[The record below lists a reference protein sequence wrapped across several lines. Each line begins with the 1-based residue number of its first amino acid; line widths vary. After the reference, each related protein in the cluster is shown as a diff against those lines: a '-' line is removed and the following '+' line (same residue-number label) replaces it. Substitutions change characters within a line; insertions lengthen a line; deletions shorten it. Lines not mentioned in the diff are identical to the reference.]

1 MKAISPAGYVALYT
15 FLLPD
20 PGRRAHEFRK
30 SYTGITP
37 YYGARLMIN
46 DAVKGIDDLYT
57 LRKLEEMIRI
67 NSVVGKEGE
76 LAEYIKVELEALG
89 LKTETHIVEPG
100 RPNVYA
106 RLMWDK
112 PGKRLNYNGHLDT
125 IPVVEGWE
133 TDPFEPVRI
142 EDRLIGL
149 GSCDMKA
156 GFACI
161 LTMFKAIQDSGHKI
175 KGELSISAVIDEE
188 AYGQGAKAMLKTDFA
203 KVDGIVLAEPYP
215 CDESKPMP
223 LGITGKILY
232 EVTVRGKAAHGFRPH
247 LGVNAVED
255 AAKIVANLDKL
266 HFLNHNDFGKGNYCT
281 LKFDGGYQIYSVVVP
296 ASARFEVNRL
306 LVPGETADTAIADMD
321 RLVKNLNLK
330 STVEVRTKPPQYG
343 AYVMSQM
350 DPIIKAFDPVYRDV
364 MGKPPVYQY
373 AYGITDANTFA
384 GVGKIPCL
392 HLGPARG
399 ISDPKRGGGVHE
411 KNEYVDVTWLT
422 KINQMY
428 VKIADEF
435 LNK

>member
-1 MKAISPAGYVALYT
+1 
-15 FLLPD
+15 
-20 PGRRAHEFRK
+20 
-30 SYTGITP
+30 
-37 YYGARLMIN
+37 MID
-46 DAVKGIDDLYT
+46 DAVKSIDHTYS

-67 NSVVGKEGE
+67 NSVVGMEGE
-76 LAEYIKVELEALG
+76 LAEYIKAELEVLG
-89 LKTETHIVEPG
+89 LKTETQLVEPG
-100 RPNVYA
+100 RLNVYA
-106 RLMWDK
+106 RIKWDK

-125 IPVVEGWE
+125 IPVVEGWQ
-133 TDPFEPVRI
+133 TNPFKPVKKG
-142 EDRLIGL
+142 DHLIGL

-188 AYGQGAKAMLKTDFA
+188 AYGEGAKAMLKTDFA

-232 EVTVRGKAAHGFRPH
+232 DVTVHGKAAHGFRPH
-247 LGVNAVED
+247 LGVNAVEE

-266 HFLNHNDFGKGNYCT
+266 SFLNHQDFGKGNYCT
-281 LKFDGGYQIYSVVVP
+281 LKFEGGYKLYSVVIP
-296 ASARFEVNRL
+296 ASAHFEVNRL
-306 LVPGETADTAIADMD
+306 IVPGETTESAIADMEH
-321 RLVKNLNLK
+321 LVKSLGLK
-330 STVEVRTKPPQYG
+330 STVEVKTKPPQYE
-343 AYVMSQM
+343 AYVMSKD

-373 AYGITDANTFA
+373 TYGITDANTFA

-399 ISDPKRGGGVHE
+399 SSDPKIGGGTHE
-411 KNEYVDVTWLT
+411 KNEYVDLTWLP
-422 KINQMY
+422 KISQMY
-428 VKIADEF
+428 VKVADAF
-435 LNK
+435 LNN